1 MVAYAV
7 RLEPTGV
14 RKLAPVN
21 TLGLDGAPEEDVG
34 QAHDVVVDDTTT
46 SDQARE
52 VGQPQKASC

>member
-1 MVAYAV
+1 VTYAV

-34 QAHDVVVDDTTT
+34 QAHDVVVDDTATG
-46 SDQARE
+46 DQAKKE
-52 VGQPQKASC
+52 QLVTEDLL

>member
-1 MVAYAV
+1 VTYAV

-21 TLGLDGAPEEDVG
+21 TLSLNGAVKEDVG

-46 SDQARE
+46 GDQARKQLVTE
-52 VGQPQKASC
+52 DPL